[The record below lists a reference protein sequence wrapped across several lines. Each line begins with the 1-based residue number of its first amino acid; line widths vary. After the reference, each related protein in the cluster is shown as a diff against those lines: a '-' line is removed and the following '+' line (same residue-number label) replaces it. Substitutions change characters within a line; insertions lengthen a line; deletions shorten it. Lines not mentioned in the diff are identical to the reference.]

1 MKVMSCENDIQQQV
15 TNMVNESD
23 NYLDVAFLSFI
34 LSLCDITLVNKL
46 KHKWKKNFVSFRKKT
61 QKTK

>member
-1 MKVMSCENDIQQQV
+1 MKVMSCEDDIQQQV

-23 NYLDVAFLSFI
+23 NCLDVAFLSFI

-46 KHKWKKNFVSFRKKT
+46 KHK
-61 QKTK
+61 